1 MLYKKS
7 NTGKIRCNYRQDCY
21 NETDVKSVNVKGG
34 KGYVTGEDRASGSDR
49 KYCGI

>member
-34 KGYVTGEDRASGSDR
+34 EGYVTGEDRAAGSDR
-49 KYCGI
+49 KHCGI